1 MKKLFNI
8 LFVILILLIFS
19 ACSEPMAPE
28 KVKLHETR
36 SAIRNY
42 RDEAVDSLS
51 DYKKAD
57 YSDSIDLATNDALEY
72 LPYCQTIENFQLVE
86 DWHKTVV
93 LYICTDQIYQPIY
106 EEYIYYL
113 DEFQD
118 AEETILYEPTFIE
131 EYQASYDSRLAAYKA
146 ELERQWGTIFPSLI
160 EEFNREYYTTLTYHQ
175 TNLSNAYTTYQSLI
189 QTLPSYEQSLSELEV
204 IFYNLESKFI
214 SLNTELDIL
223 LGKNAV
229 EVSPQ

>member
-8 LFVILILLIFS
+8 LFVIFILLIFS
-19 ACSEPMAPE
+19 ACSEPMDPE
-28 KVKLHETR
+28 KVKQHETH

-42 RDEAVDSLS
+42 RDEAVDSLL

-72 LPYCQTIENFQLVE
+72 LSYCQTIENFQLVE
-86 DWHKTVV
+86 DWHKTLV

-106 EEYIYYL
+106 EEYLYYL
-113 DEFQD
+113 DEFLE
-118 AEETILYEPTFIE
+118 AEETISYEPTFIE

-146 ELERQWGTIFPSLI
+146 ELKRKWGTIFPSLI
-160 EEFNREYYTTLTYHQ
+160 EEFNREYYTTLAYHQ
-175 TNLSNAYTTYQSLI
+175 TNLSNAYKTYQSLI
-189 QTLPSYEQSLSELEV
+189 QILPSYEQSLSELEA

-223 LGKNAV
+223 VEKNEG
-229 EVSPQ
+229 EVSQL